1 MIANYLPDRNH
12 DSTIQ
17 GLTQQLVPVF
27 QKVLGPPEEQLDDE
41 TREQVVELVKYLQ
54 QQA

>member
-1 MIANYLPDRNH
+1 MIANYMLDRNH

-17 GLTQQLVPVF
+17 DLTPQLVPVF

-41 TREQVVELVKYLQ
+41 TRAQVVELVKYLQ
-54 QQA
+54 QQS

>member
-1 MIANYLPDRNH
+1 MLDRNR

-41 TREQVVELVKYLQ
+41 TRAQVVELVKYLQ